1 MSGLPFD
8 PALAWENLP
17 AMLDG
22 LLTTILITIAVLVP
36 GLLLA
41 VLIALARMSR
51 RRLLAWP
58 AAVFVVFF
66 RGTPLL
72 ILLYL
77 VYYGF
82 GQIQVLRDG
91 PLWVIF
97 GNAFACAVIALTLNH
112 VAFLVDIVRG
122 AVQAVPAGLTE
133 ASAALG
139 ISRRDTFRW
148 IQLPLAARYG
158 MKAYQ
163 NEVIM
168 FTKAT
173 AVISVVTI
181 VDLTAVANEVFELT
195 YDPFTPMLTAAL
207 LYWLLVNVIRQVFR
221 LIDLRLNRHIAVHET
236 RAASRDAGPQAATAS
251 APPRPARFAAIR
263 GIGRRGKEAAF

>member
-1 MSGLPFD
+1 MTGLPFD
-8 PALAWENLP
+8 PALAWDNLP

-22 LLTTILITIAVLVP
+22 LVTTILITIAVLVP

-51 RRLLAWP
+51 RRILAWP

-82 GQIQVLRDG
+82 GQIQALRDG
-91 PLWVIF
+91 PLWIVF

-158 MKAYQ
+158 LKAYQ

-181 VDLTAVANEVFELT
+181 VDLTAVANAVFELT
-195 YDPFTPMLTAAL
+195 YDPFTPMLTAAF
-207 LYWLLVNVIRQVFR
+207 LYWLLINVISQVFR
-221 LIDLRLNRHIAVHET
+221 LIDRRLNRHVAVHEGGKRET
-236 RAASRDAGPQAATAS
+236 PAPVTDTAPS
-251 APPRPARFAAIR
+251 ARPVRFATLR
-263 GIGRRGKEAAF
+263 GIGRRGREAAF

>member
-1 MSGLPFD
+1 MTGLPYDF
-8 PALAWENLP
+8 ALAWANLP

-22 LLTTILITIAVLVP
+22 LLTTILIAVAVIVP
-36 GLLLA
+36 GLFLA

-77 VYYGF
+77 VYYGL
-82 GQIQVLRDG
+82 GQIEVLRDG

-97 GNAFACAVIALTLNH
+97 GNAYACAIIALTLNH

-148 IQLPLAARYG
+148 IKLPLAARYG

-173 AVISVVTI
+173 SVISVVTI
-181 VDLTAVANEVFELT
+181 VDLTAVANEMFEFT

-207 LYWLLVNVIRQVFR
+207 LYWVLINVMRQGFR

-236 RAASRDAGPQAATAS
+236 RSTAGPRAASAA
-251 APPRPARFAAIR
+251 PRSVRFAALR